1 MKSTVRLQLIFLC
14 ILFTSV
20 SLFVA
25 GWAFICLISGSYLAA
40 LVSLGAAIWS
50 FDIAFQMAYVTS
62 EHVRPRLAYGTTGT
76 VLRPQKFVDHIF
88 SVSSVAGVSAAALY
102 LTLSPL
108 GMLDAISSNIVQHSA
123 FAISGFVVVFG
134 GWNLYGMLRR
144 GGESYLRLDPRGV
157 EVWNGHWG
165 SSARRA
171 WEEIEEV
178 SDRPPHGKKVRREM
192 VVFTL
197 SDRRYTSLI
206 FDTITADSHALREWV
221 RFYWQHPERRDE
233 LTDER
238 ASRRLEEEKF
248 TVE

>member
-62 EHVRPRLAYGTTGT
+62 
-76 VLRPQKFVDHIF
+76 DHIF